1 MIFKKPDTVPQ
12 MRSKPIHFHK
22 QAQTHFRANCCRKD
36 KILSIIFVKHFCW
49 DFQTC
54 LSQFFFADKGAW
66 GAPMEGGPPISR
78 NQSPPAETSRNQSP
92 SAIGAFQLEN
102 RWPRGVGANFLGVGP
117 IGPPPLP
124 FSLKIVGPGW
134 LGQLPGGARG
144 PASFS
149 WKTCAPGWLG
159 ATSWGLWGAPRGESP
174 IALVVSTHMV
184 WDLGIRELSTNKLER
199 GLSLK
204 GIFGKDF

>member
-1 MIFKKPDTVPQ
+1 MFIPNF
-12 MRSKPIHFHK
+12 F
-22 QAQTHFRANCCRKD
+22 CRQGG
-36 KILSIIFVKHFCW
+36 LGGPHGW
-49 DFQTC
+49 
-54 LSQFFFADKGAW
+54 
-66 GAPMEGGPPISR
+66 GGPPSAEISR
-78 NQSPPAETSRNQSP
+78 HQPKPAEISHHQP
-92 SAIGAFQLEN
+92 QGGGGGPFQLEN

-124 FSLKIVGPGW
+124 FSLKIVGPGANF
-134 LGQLPGGARG
+134 LGPMG
-144 PASFS
+144 
-149 WKTCAPGWLG
+149 
-159 ATSWGLWGAPRGESP
+159 GAPRGESP